1 MNKLTFYQQM
11 VANLEQAK
19 TIIQTIRGHKENADS
34 QLADLER
41 IITETQA
48 ITQKSCYNFQ
58 RIIESVND
66 VVWMATVD
74 GEMLYINSAAE
85 GVYGRPSA
93 DFINN
98 PNLRLEVVH
107 PDDKAE
113 VEKGNQQLFEQGII
127 EQRYRIVRPDGEIRW
142 LRDHKS
148 VVYDLNGKP
157 IQIGGIA
164 ADITEQ
170 MQVKKALRESE
181 KIHRLTLESISD
193 TVFVTDDQGA
203 FVYVCPNVHII
214 FGYSSEEVQ
223 AFGYITKL
231 LGYCLI
237 NPDSTQ
243 FTNIEHE
250 ITDKFGQKHFLLVN
264 IKRVSIKNGTL
275 LYSCR
280 DITERRQMLDALRA
294 SEAKFRSLAE
304 NSPNYISIVD
314 RDGIVQFSN
323 RTIPGFS
330 SQQIV
335 GNCLYDYLHGSQQ
348 KDIFK
353 QTLDYVFETGKVTSL
368 EYLAGTSYL
377 WYESRIRPI
386 KQNGQMTTA
395 IIHTFDISERK
406 RAEQALQESEERYKR
421 LTEVTREGIA
431 FHDKVGIV
439 DVNPSFV
446 QMFGYEFDELIGKNA
461 IEVLALPESHALI
474 RQNIA
479 SRFNQPYEVMAR
491 KKDGTVFPIEVQCE
505 KYHHKGKMLR
515 VASVLDITKRK
526 QAEKQLLESK
536 RRLFTLMSNLPGM
549 AYRSSNN
556 KDWTAE
562 FVSEGVFNL
571 TGYQP
576 EVFINNTTISYTDI
590 IAPEDKTPIWE
601 AVQEAVHQQAPFHIT
616 YRIRHA
622 SGEQRWVLE
631 KGQGIFSA
639 TGELEALEG
648 FIIDITELKQAE
660 QALQASE
667 EKYRSLVDNLNVGIF
682 RSSVDDQILS
692 ANHALVRILGF
703 DSAEELMQLPA
714 IVRYAV
720 PTQNEK
726 LFTKLREHGEI
737 KDFEVEILRKD
748 SSAVC
753 VSISS
758 ILVHDDKGNPL
769 FIDGML
775 EDITKRKKIEAE
787 LAKERASLASKV
799 EERTAELSQ
808 ANAEL
813 ARASRL
819 KNEFLANMS
828 HELRTPLNAILTMSE
843 LLKDGIYGKINEEQ
857 LKAVGHIEN
866 GGYHLLSLI
875 TDILDLSKIEA
886 GQVRLE
892 PADIIIDGVCRSSMQ
907 FVKEIATKKK
917 ISVLFASD
925 DNVKTI
931 FADERAVK
939 QILVNL
945 LNNAIK
951 FTPNNGK
958 VTLELHGDEIKRVAN
973 ISIIDTGIG
982 IPDQELDNLFKPFMQ
997 IDSRLNRQHEGTGLG
1012 LALVYKLIELHGGSI
1027 NLKSEVG
1034 KGSTFTVSLPW
1045 RENNQVPSIREEDE
1059 YLRKVKKDIKVRH
1072 AGAVVLVAED
1082 NETNI
1087 ITVRDGLTA
1096 YGYKVIVAREGLE
1109 AIERAQEIKPAI
1121 ILMDIQMP
1129 GMDGLEATKQI
1140 RADADEQLAKTP
1152 IIALTALAM
1161 PGDKE
1166 RCLAAGANL
1175 YLSKPLNIKQL
1186 VEEIE
1191 TLLS

>member
-1 MNKLTFYQQM
+1 MNKLTFYQKM
-11 VANLEQAK
+11 VSNLDQAK
-19 TIIQTIRGHKENADS
+19 TIIQTIRGNKENIES
-34 QLADLER
+34 QLTDLEK
-41 IITETQA
+41 IITEIQEFTQ
-48 ITQKSCYNFQ
+48 QSGYNFQ

-66 VVWMATVD
+66 VVWMATVE

-85 GVYGRPSA
+85 EVYGRPSA

-113 VEKGNQQLFEQGII
+113 VEKRSQQLFEQGII
-127 EQRYRIVRPDGEIRW
+127 EQRYRIVRTDGEIRW

-193 TVFVTDDQGA
+193 TVFVTDDQGV
-203 FVYVCPNVHII
+203 FVYVCPNVHVI
-214 FGYSSEEVQ
+214 FGYNSEEVQ
-223 AFGYITKL
+223 SFGHITKL

-243 FTNIEHE
+243 LTNIEHE
-250 ITDKFGQKHFLLVN
+250 ITDKFGQKHLLLVN

-280 DITERRQMLDALRA
+280 DITVRRQMLDALRA
-294 SEAKFRSLAE
+294 SETKFRSLAE

-386 KQNGQMTTA
+386 KQNGLTTA

-526 QAEKQLLESK
+526 QAEKQLRESE

-576 EVFINNTTISYTDI
+576 EVFINKATISYADI
-590 IAPEDKTPIWE
+590 IVPEDKKTIWN

-648 FIIDITELKQAE
+648 FIIDITDLKQAE

-667 EKYRSLVDNLNVGIF
+667 KKYRSLVDNLNVGIF

-720 PTQNEK
+720 PTQSEK
-726 LFTKLREHGEI
+726 LLAKLREQGEI
-737 KDFEVEILRKD
+737 KDFEVEIRRKNG
-748 SSAVC
+748 SAVC

-758 ILVHDDKGNPL
+758 ILIHDDKGNPL
-769 FIDGML
+769 FMDGMI

-951 FTPNNGK
+951 FTHPNGK

-982 IPDQELDNLFKPFMQ
+982 IPDQELDNLFQPFMQ

-1045 RENNQVPSIREEDE
+1045 RESGQTQSLHEENI
-1059 YLRKVKKDIKVRH
+1059 KAKKDIKVRH

-1087 ITVRDGLTA
+1087 ITVQDGLTA
-1096 YGYKVIVAREGLE
+1096 YGYKVIVTREGIE

-1166 RCLAAGANL
+1166 RCLAAGANV
-1175 YLSKPLNIKQL
+1175 YFSKPLNIKRL